1 MPKSILISGSGGFV
15 GKNLSASL
23 LSQAYQVKSLSRMD
37 LQSPNLLLE
46 TDVLIH
52 LAGKAHDLKNVSD
65 PREYYV
71 VNTELTKQV
80 FDAFLSSTASIFIF
94 MSSVKASAD
103 VVDGIL
109 TEDKLP
115 VPQTHYG
122 KSKLLAEE
130 YILSHTIPDGKR
142 VYILRPC
149 MIHGPGNKGNLNL
162 LFEVVRRGIPWPLGA
177 FSNHRSFCSID
188 NLVFVIQ
195 ELIDRKDIPS
205 GTYQVA
211 DDEALSTNELIRL
224 MAQSA
229 GKQASIWNFPKVIIS
244 GMAQLG
250 DRIHLPLN
258 SERLTKLTESYVVS
272 NEKITQAMGK
282 KLPLSSREGILKTLS
297 SFLQSSK

>member
-1 MPKSILISGSGGFV
+1 VKIFITGASGFV
-15 GKNLSASL
+15 GKNVMGSL
-23 LSQAYQVKSLSRMD
+23 ALTHEFHVFDRENFNIES
-37 LQSPNLLLE
+37 
-46 TDVLIH
+46 DVVLH
-52 LAGKAHDLKNVSD
+52 LAGKAHDLKKVSE
-65 PREYYV
+65 PNEYYA
-71 VNTELTKQV
+71 VNTELSKRM
-80 FDAFLSSTASIFIF
+80 FDAFLKSTASTFIF

-103 VVDGIL
+103 AVEGIL
-109 TEDKLP
+109 TEEVLP
-115 VPQTHYG
+115 NPQTHYG

-130 YILSHTIPDGKR
+130 YILSHAIPDGKR

-205 GTYQVA
+205 GIYQVA
-211 DDEALSTNELIRL
+211 DDESLSTNELIQL

-229 GKQASIWNFPKVIIS
+229 GKQASIWNLPKAIIS
-244 GMAQLG
+244 RMAQLG
-250 DRIHLPLN
+250 DWIHLPLN

-272 NEKITQAMGK
+272 NEKITHAIGK
-282 KLPLSSREGILKTLS
+282 KMPLSSREGILKTLT
-297 SFLQSSK
+297 SFSQSSI

>member
-1 MPKSILISGSGGFV
+1 MKIFITGASGFV
-15 GKNLSASL
+15 GKNVMGSL
-23 LSQAYQVKSLSRMD
+23 APTHEFYVFDRENFNVES
-37 LQSPNLLLE
+37 
-46 TDVLIH
+46 DVVLH
-52 LAGKAHDLKNVSD
+52 LAGKAHDLKKVSE
-65 PREYYV
+65 PNEYYA

-80 FDAFLSSTASIFIF
+80 FDSFLKSTASTFIY

-103 VVDGIL
+103 AVEGIL
-109 TEDKLP
+109 TEEVLP
-115 VPQTHYG
+115 NPQTHYG
-122 KSKLLAEE
+122 KSKLLAED
-130 YILSHTIPDGKR
+130 YILSHAIPDGKR

-205 GTYQVA
+205 GIYQVA
-211 DDEALSTNELIRL
+211 DDESLSTNELIQL

-229 GKQASIWNFPKVIIS
+229 GKRASIWNLPKAIIS
-244 GMAQLG
+244 RMAQLG
-250 DRIHLPLN
+250 DWIHLPLN

-272 NEKITQAMGK
+272 NEKITQAIGK
-282 KLPLSSREGILKTLS
+282 NMPLSSREGILKTLT
-297 SFLQSSK
+297 SFSQSSI

>member
-1 MPKSILISGSGGFV
+1 MKIFITGASGFV
-15 GKNLSASL
+15 GKNVMGSL
-23 LSQAYQVKSLSRMD
+23 ALTHEFHVFDRENFNIES
-37 LQSPNLLLE
+37 
-46 TDVLIH
+46 DVVLH
-52 LAGKAHDLKNVSD
+52 LAGKAHDLKKVSE
-65 PREYYV
+65 PNEYYA
-71 VNTELTKQV
+71 VNTELSKRV
-80 FDAFLSSTASIFIF
+80 FDAFLKSTASTFIF

-103 VVDGIL
+103 AVEGIL
-109 TEDKLP
+109 TEEVLP
-115 VPQTHYG
+115 NPQTHYG

-130 YILSHTIPDGKR
+130 YILSHAIPDGKR

-205 GTYQVA
+205 GIYQVA
-211 DDEALSTNELIRL
+211 DDESLSTNELIQL

-229 GKQASIWNFPKVIIS
+229 GKQASIWNLPKAIIS
-244 GMAQLG
+244 RMAQLG
-250 DRIHLPLN
+250 DWIHLPLN

-272 NEKITQAMGK
+272 NEKITQAIEK
-282 KLPLSSREGILKTLS
+282 KMPLSSREGILKTLT
-297 SFLQSSK
+297 SFSQSSI

>member
-1 MPKSILISGSGGFV
+1 MKIFITGASGFV
-15 GKNLSASL
+15 GKNVMGSL
-23 LSQAYQVKSLSRMD
+23 ALTHEFHVFDRENFNIES
-37 LQSPNLLLE
+37 
-46 TDVLIH
+46 DVVLH
-52 LAGKAHDLKNVSD
+52 LAGKAHDLKKVSE
-65 PREYYV
+65 PNEYYA
-71 VNTELTKQV
+71 VNTELSKRM
-80 FDAFLSSTASIFIF
+80 FDAFLKSTASTFIF

-103 VVDGIL
+103 AVEGIL
-109 TEDKLP
+109 TEEVLP
-115 VPQTHYG
+115 NPQTHYG

-130 YILSHTIPDGKR
+130 YILSHAIPDGKR

-205 GTYQVA
+205 GIYQVA
-211 DDEALSTNELIRL
+211 DDESLSTNELIQL

-229 GKQASIWNFPKVIIS
+229 GKQASIWNLPKAIIS
-244 GMAQLG
+244 RMAQLG
-250 DRIHLPLN
+250 DWIHLPLN

-272 NEKITQAMGK
+272 NEKITHAIGK
-282 KLPLSSREGILKTLS
+282 KMPLSSREGILKTLT
-297 SFLQSSK
+297 SFSQSSI